1 MGDTIKAMTEAVRG
15 RVVTTSDADYE
26 DARVV
31 YNAPAQPQALRQP
44 VFDFRAHFC
53 HSAPFKT
60 HAFDLMFRANIGVEP
75 SLGQTSGKPADRH
88 GTSARWLR
96 SHGRFNGWFR
106 AFTIRRSDDWIF
118 AGTGLKRGVKF
129 GSADTIVGC
138 EGDGCQIEWREGAP
152 YATGKDSTPANLM
165 RFSPPL
171 PHNGR

>member
-1 MGDTIKAMTEAVRG
+1 VGDTIKAMTEAVRG

-60 HAFDLMFRANIGVEP
+60 HAFDLMYRANIGVEP

-88 GTSARWLR
+88 GTSARRLR
-96 SHGRFNGWFR
+96 SHGRFMDGSVHSRFVVPMIGFSR
-106 AFTIRRSDDWIF
+106 APAS
-118 AGTGLKRGVKF
+118 
-129 GSADTIVGC
+129 SA
-138 EGDGCQIEWREGAP
+138 A
-152 YATGKDSTPANLM
+152 
-165 RFSPPL
+165 
-171 PHNGR
+171 